1 MICYIR
7 EMKICD
13 IEIFKPSALSSVVV
27 CYTVVFSYSLC
38 QALRQYSGDV
48 LNEQSEN
55 KTRDLGK
62 GAVAVGKRLARFL
75 IFDPLFTFT
84 MHYLGAWNRL
94 FLVAALR
101 DDTKN
106 GCEQTTSVVEMF
118 Y

>member
-55 KTRDLGK
+55 KTRENK

-84 MHYLGAWNRL
+84 MHYLGAWNRV

-106 GCEQTTSVVEMF
+106 GCEQTTSVAEMF